1 MPKRDYDIH
10 YYSNRYRPAL
20 SSAEAMVPFLMEY
33 SSPNSVVDIGSAEG
47 VWLSVFSKHGVNTI
61 QGFDGPWGMKEDLLI
76 PVERFTSLD
85 LETFQAPI
93 NERYDLAMSLEVAE
107 HLAEKAADNFV
118 YQLTRLSD
126 RVLFSAAIPG
136 QGGLHH
142 LNEQPP
148 NYWAKKFA
156 TRGFI
161 QHDILRPHFWN
172 DKRIAWWYRQNIFL
186 YENSECSSNSKEAST
201 KDSYKGAYLVHP
213 DAFNEKARELDI
225 ENASAS
231 NLINA
236 LRLKLV
242 NKFSKIWK

>member
-1 MPKRDYDIH
+1 MPEKDYDAD
-10 YYSNRYRPAL
+10 YYTGRFRPAL
-20 SSAEAMVPFLMEY
+20 SSAEAMVPFLIKY
-33 SSPNSVVDIGSAEG
+33 ASPNSVVDIGSAEG
-47 VWLSVFSKHGVNTI
+47 AWLSVFKKHGVKKI
-61 QGFDGPWGMKEDLLI
+61 RGFDGPWAMKENLLI
-76 PVERFTSLD
+76 PLERFTSLD
-85 LETFQAPI
+85 LETFNAPI
-93 NERYDLAMSLEVAE
+93 NQRYDLAMSLEVAE

-142 LNEQPP
+142 VNEQPP

-161 QHDILRPHFWN
+161 QSDILRPHFWN
-172 DKRIAWWYRQNIFL
+172 DKRIAWWYRQNVFL
-186 YENSECSSNSKEAST
+186 YENSECRSNSKETST
-201 KDSYKGAYLVHP
+201 KDSFKGAYLVHP

-231 NLINA
+231 NLLKA
-236 LRLKLV
+236 LRSKIG
-242 NKFSKIWK
+242 NKFLKI